1 MVTNNKKYTEWES
14 EIMYKLEAFSEV
26 SRAKNENLSKG
37 TAHPQYGQYLTV
49 RKLLTMCILYEHLTN
64 F

>member
-1 MVTNNKKYTEWES
+1 MVTNKEKYTEWER
-14 EIMYKLEAFSEV
+14 EIMYKLEAEV